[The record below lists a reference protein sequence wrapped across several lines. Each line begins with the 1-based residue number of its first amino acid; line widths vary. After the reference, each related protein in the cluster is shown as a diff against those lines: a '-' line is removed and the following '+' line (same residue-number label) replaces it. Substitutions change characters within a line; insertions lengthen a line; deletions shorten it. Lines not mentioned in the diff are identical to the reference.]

1 MVAFL
6 PHLVTQSQTLSQR
19 GDKTCHQTSQSQC
32 IDSSSAWGLDTSS
45 LDEWLENDLRQSSLF
60 HKKRNNTTDKCSL
73 NHIIIKETPLQQQ
86 TNDNISIKQEEEEQE
101 SAEETEKKQE
111 QQPLQDNNVNK
122 SIPTHLIP
130 LIKVYSLLNT
140 IRQNELLAKD
150 KIHHASIKQMYTP
163 PAPPSP
169 IMSINSDMAISDT
182 TNKKKRANSRAPVD
196 VATKRQRNTD
206 AARRSRLRKAN
217 KMETLEHKVDVLQK
231 DNNRLRV
238 KVAVLENDVCHAT
251 EKDQRNRLRVLELE
265 AQLALAHRQLV
276 QEYENEK

>member
-1 MVAFL
+1 MSSIKNNNKSE
-6 PHLVTQSQTLSQR
+6 T
-19 GDKTCHQTSQSQC
+19 
-32 IDSSSAWGLDTSS
+32 SSAWGLDTSS

-60 HKKRNNTTDKCSL
+60 HKKRNNTSDKCSL
-73 NHIIIKETPLQQQ
+73 NHIITKETPLQQQ
-86 TNDNISIKQEEEEQE
+86 TNDSISIKQEEEEQVKVE
-101 SAEETEKKQE
+101 DAEKKQE
-111 QQPLQDNNVNK
+111 QQPLQDNNVNR

-150 KIHHASIKQMYTP
+150 INHHASIKQMYTP

-182 TNKKKRANSRAPVD
+182 TNKKKRVNSRAPVD
-196 VATKRQRNTD
+196 VVTKRQRNTD

>member
-1 MVAFL
+1 MSS
-6 PHLVTQSQTLSQR
+6 TNNNNKSET
-19 GDKTCHQTSQSQC
+19 
-32 IDSSSAWGLDTSS
+32 SSAWGLDTSA
-45 LDEWLENDLRQSSLF
+45 LDEWLENDLRQSDLF
-60 HKKRNNTTDKCSL
+60 RKKRNSTTDKCSL
-73 NHIIIKETPLQQQ
+73 NHIITKETPLQQQ
-86 TNDNISIKQEEEEQE
+86 TNDSISIKQEEETVKV
-101 SAEETEKKQE
+101 EEIEKKQE
-111 QQPLQDNNVNK
+111 QQSLQDNNMNK

-150 KIHHASIKQMYTP
+150 NNHHASIKQMYTS

-169 IMSINSDMAISDT
+169 IMSMNSDMAMNDT
-182 TNKKKRANSRAPVD
+182 TNKKKRVNTRSPVD
-196 VATKRQRNTD
+196 IVTKRQRNTD

-238 KVAVLENDVCHAT
+238 KVAVLENDICHAT

-276 QEYENEK
+276 QEYEYEK

>member
-1 MVAFL
+1 MSSIKNNNKSE
-6 PHLVTQSQTLSQR
+6 T
-19 GDKTCHQTSQSQC
+19 
-32 IDSSSAWGLDTSS
+32 SSAWGLDTSS

-73 NHIIIKETPLQQQ
+73 NHIITKETPLQQQ
-86 TNDNISIKQEEEEQE
+86 TNDSISIKQEEEEEEEQ
-101 SAEETEKKQE
+101 AEKIEKKQE
-111 QQPLQDNNVNK
+111 QQQSLQDNNANT
-122 SIPTHLIP
+122 SISTHLIP

-140 IRQNELLAKD
+140 IRQNESLAKD
-150 KIHHASIKQMYTP
+150 KTYHASIKQMYTP

-169 IMSINSDMAISDT
+169 IMSINSDMAISGA
-182 TNKKKRANSRAPVD
+182 TNKKKRVNSRAPVD
-196 VATKRQRNTD
+196 AVTKRQRNTD

-251 EKDQRNRLRVLELE
+251 EKDQHNRLRVLELE